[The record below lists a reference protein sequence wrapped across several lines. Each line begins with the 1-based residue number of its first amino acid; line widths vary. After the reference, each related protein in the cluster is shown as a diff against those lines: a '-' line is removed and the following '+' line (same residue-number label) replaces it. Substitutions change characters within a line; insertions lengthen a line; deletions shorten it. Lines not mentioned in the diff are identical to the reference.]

1 MTDMKGRITKGIGGF
16 YYVKVADGTIYEC
29 KARGIFRKDNIKPI
43 VGDIVE
49 ISVQS
54 GIGNIEKIEQRKNEL
69 IRPSVSNIDILV
81 IVVAA
86 GEPEPNL
93 SLLDKLLVNAEI
105 LGIEPIICINKTDV
119 KDFSYLLEVY
129 QKTGYKVVTAS
140 AKNNEGIDALIPYIK
155 GKTSAFA
162 GLSGVGKSTIL
173 SLITSSDMQTGEISE
188 KIKRGKHTTR
198 HVELLE
204 LSGGGFVFDTPGFSS
219 FEVNTVPSGELYK
232 YFPEMKSFENMCR
245 FSGCSHINEPDCAV
259 KKELEKG
266 NIAKSRYESYVQIYN
281 QLKNI
286 KEWKQ

>member
-1 MTDMKGRITKGIGGF
+1 MKGRITKGIGGF

-129 QKTGYKVVTAS
+129 QKSGYKVITAS
-140 AKNNEGIDALIPYIK
+140 AKNNEGIDALIPYI
-155 GKTSAFA
+155 
-162 GLSGVGKSTIL
+162 
-173 SLITSSDMQTGEISE
+173 
-188 KIKRGKHTTR
+188 
-198 HVELLE
+198 
-204 LSGGGFVFDTPGFSS
+204 
-219 FEVNTVPSGELYK
+219 
-232 YFPEMKSFENMCR
+232 
-245 FSGCSHINEPDCAV
+245 
-259 KKELEKG
+259 
-266 NIAKSRYESYVQIYN
+266 
-281 QLKNI
+281 
-286 KEWKQ
+286 

>member
-1 MTDMKGRITKGIGGF
+1 MKGRITKGIGGF

-129 QKTGYKVVTAS
+129 QKTGYKVITAS

-266 NIAKSRYESYVQIYN
+266 NIAKSRYESYVQINN